1 MYAMA
6 CTGGFRGVCTPWH
19 VPVGALG
26 GARADVHGKQSGG
39 FRGVC
44 TPWRVPVGGM
54 KTYDMLAPNDKI
66 YNDILVFRHNISMYQ
81 CLIFQLLN
89 VLMLKRLNAF

>member
-1 MYAMA
+1 M
-6 CTGGFRGVCTPWH
+6 CTPWHVPVGALGGARADVRGGQPGGFRCVCTPWH

-26 GARADVHGKQSGG
+26 GARADVGGAQSGG

-54 KTYDMLAPNDKI
+54 KTYDMLAPNGKI
-66 YNDILVFRHNISMYQ
+66 YNDILVFRHNISMYHP
-81 CLIFQLLN
+81 
-89 VLMLKRLNAF
+89 